1 MSSRNRKLSLVAL
14 IGFGFFG
21 TAANASPGII
31 DCIDHEHRYILRDFT
46 PSGRGHLGSLTFI
59 DTFDRMNV
67 SLFCGFDPSQTN
79 RIEIA
84 CVSSHLGSAETII
97 RARVH
102 SQKDSNMPRIALVEV
117 QKGTT
122 SNATI
127 NEIVPLVCLSKES
140 LLL

>member
-1 MSSRNRKLSLVAL
+1 MNTRKRKLSLVAL
-14 IGFGFFG
+14 
-21 TAANASPGII
+21 TALGLYGATATANPGVI
-31 DCIDHEHRYILRDFT
+31 DCIDHEQRYILRDFT
-46 PSGRGHLGSLTFI
+46 PSGQGHLGSLTFI

-67 SLFCGFDPSQTN
+67 SLFCGFDPSLTN

-102 SQKDSNMPRIALVEV
+102 AQRDPNMPRVALIEIR
-117 QKGTT
+117 KGTT

-127 NEIVPLVCLSKES
+127 NEIVPLVCQ
-140 LLL
+140 